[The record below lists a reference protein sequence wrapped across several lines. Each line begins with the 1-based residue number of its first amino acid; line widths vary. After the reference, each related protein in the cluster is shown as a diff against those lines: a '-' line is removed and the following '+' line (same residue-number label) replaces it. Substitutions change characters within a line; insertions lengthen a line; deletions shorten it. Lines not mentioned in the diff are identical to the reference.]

1 MHVVELAERY
11 MKEVEAE
18 EAAPKQGRPSVM
30 DRVTDVLFPDT
41 IRYKGEGKKGR
52 ARTKSK
58 QVCQEERK
66 QASEQ
71 RKERRK

>member
-1 MHVVELAERY
+1 
-11 MKEVEAE
+11 
-18 EAAPKQGRPSVM
+18 M

-41 IRYKGEGKKGR
+41 IRHKGEGKKGR

-66 QASEQ
+66 QVSEQ